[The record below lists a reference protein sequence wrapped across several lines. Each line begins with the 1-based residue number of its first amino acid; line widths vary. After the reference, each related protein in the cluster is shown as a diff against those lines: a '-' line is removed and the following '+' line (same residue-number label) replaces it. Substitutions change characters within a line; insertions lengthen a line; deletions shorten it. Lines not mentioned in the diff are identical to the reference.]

1 MAHGTMLSMNDQR
14 AQEFARCA
22 VVLAAELRETRHER
36 AVAADPEKQADP
48 FAAPA
53 PTGDDPF
60 APSMAGREGVFD
72 QALSNALAA
81 IVASEWP
88 GEELDRNGRVKSASA
103 LLRLIE
109 KHVPATDG
117 IVLVP
122 DKDPMPEIPQG
133 DTDSLFQAP
142 RFSSH
147 TRIDVRTLQDG
158 IEASQAARH
167 GRGAGGLQR
176 RHIEALLALDGHRSL
191 GVMGEEQQD
200 RIQQIAQEED
210 TASQK
215 RAAEYLAH
223 IGGEEAARRAENV
236 TNPNAYHP
244 KHNPDGHDL
253 GTCPVCGHETFC
265 VEGLDPV
272 FGRVGYGQ
280 CLVCTYIRTPGAA
293 EDEAFTE
300 HLRSMDH
307 K

>member
-1 MAHGTMLSMNDQR
+1 MRDQR
-14 AQEFARCA
+14 AEEFARCA
-22 VVLAAELRETRHER
+22 VVLAAELREIRHDG
-36 AVAADPEKQADP
+36 AAAAGPEEADP

-88 GEELDRNGRVKSASA
+88 GEELDHNGRVRSASA

-109 KHVPATDG
+109 KHVPATGG

-122 DKDPMPEIPQG
+122 DKDPLPEIPQG

-142 RFSSH
+142 RLSSH
-147 TRIDVRTLQDG
+147 TRIDARTLQNG

-176 RHIEALLALDGHRSL
+176 RHVEALLALDGHRSL

-210 TASQK
+210 MASQK
-215 RAAEYLAH
+215 RAAEYLER
-223 IGGEEAARRAENV
+223 IGDEEAARRAENV

-244 KHNPDGHDL
+244 KHNPGGHDL
-253 GTCPVCGHETFC
+253 DTCPVCGHETFC

-280 CLVCTYIRTPGAA
+280 CLMCTYIRTPGAA
-293 EDEAFTE
+293 EDGAFTE
-300 HLRSMDH
+300 HLRSMDDE
-307 K
+307 